1 MSTRGNHNVNRLSIS
16 SRPELPGTSCSL
28 RVKATCYSLMSLG
41 SGTAAI
47 PKLLQVPFVTW
58 CSSLIFLAPALAAWK
73 LSPKCPLLDRIWHY
87 PCKDNPFVQDIQK
100 PRLAMV
106 AHRQIDLFDPF
117 WGSSRA
123 SHSNNDGIWRDFS
136 NFPPTRHQL
145 MLLHRGNRQWLP
157 PAEFPPWPQAPQA
170 PVRSN
175 ASGGKSIPPIVD
187 VILYLMWCNVI
198 NQMIIM
204 NSYNKHLGMV
214 WIPFMVTLGM
224 VHDVYALGFTRFTTC
239 NWRTWVYQWE
249 VPSAREIYH
258 LFFAG
263 DLPQ

>member
-1 MSTRGNHNVNRLSIS
+1 MFFLD
-16 SRPELPGTSCSL
+16 LPCSCACGMK
-28 RVKATCYSLMSLG
+28 VV
-41 SGTAAI
+41 
-47 PKLLQVPFVTW
+47 PKMP
-58 CSSLIFLAPALAAWK
+58 P
-73 LSPKCPLLDRIWHY
+73 LDRIWHY
-87 PCKDNPFVQDIQK
+87 PCKDNPFVQDIQN
-100 PRLAMV
+100 PRLAMD
-106 AHRQIDLFDPF
+106 AHRQIDLFDPL

-123 SHSNNDGIWRDFS
+123 SHSNNDGISRDFS
-136 NFPPTRHQL
+136 NFSHTRHQL

-175 ASGGKSIPPIVD
+175 ASGGKSIPPIAD

-198 NQMIIM
+198 NQIIIM

-224 VHDVYALGFTRFTTC
+224 VHEVYALGFTRFTTC

-249 VPSAREIYH
+249 VPSARGIYH
-258 LFFAG
+258 FFLLG
-263 DLPQ
+263 TSVSNQESVLIRCWTYVVSGQEPDYKPVISGMSLVLSLSMYIWV